1 MTIEQGKKRMKQ
13 MQKSN
18 VIRMNRWK
26 DAKQSVDAGNEKE
39 FQELDDALGDF
50 Q

>member
-1 MTIEQGKKRMKQ
+1 